1 LLDQQRKVKTRTLAL
16 RRVVGAKPVAYLFEA
31 HDPERPDQIAHRFV
45 LGYLARAQHL
55 VLVGQQSPDQRLPS
69 RIDRLAEFYQTVAAA
84 APLRQ
89 ERLDQCTREGMR
101 QEIQR
106 QMPFDQFQHLAVMLV
121 FHQKL
126 AQQKLG
132 A

>member
-1 LLDQQRKVKTRTLAL
+1 
-16 RRVVGAKPVAYLFEA
+16 
-31 HDPERPDQIAHRFV
+31 
-45 LGYLARAQHL
+45 
-55 VLVGQQSPDQRLPS
+55 
-69 RIDRLAEFYQTVAAA
+69 
-84 APLRQ
+84 
-89 ERLDQCTREGMR
+89 MR
-101 QEIQR
+101 QKLQR

>member
-1 LLDQQRKVKTRTLAL
+1 LFDQQRKVKTRAVVL
-16 RRVVGAKPVAYLFEA
+16 RRAVGAEPAAYLFEA
-31 HDPERPDQIAHRFV
+31 HRPECSNQVTRRFV
-45 LGYLARAQHL
+45 LSYLACAQHL
-55 VLVGQQSPDQRLPS
+55 VLVGQQPSEQRLPS

-89 ERLDQCTREGMR
+89 ERLYQRTREGMR

-106 QMPFDQFQHLAVMLV
+106 QMPFDQFQHFGVMFV

-126 AQQKLG
+126 TQQKLG